1 MNPEAFVT
9 SHPSPDDLLQP
20 ELSPAQLEHIRS
32 EAMPSYT
39 GFGDLSPSRVRDG
52 SPGFLPLTPCVQLI
66 LSFFNPGTLI
76 ICVIPA
82 DLDP

>member
-1 MNPEAFVT
+1 MEKSGKGLGKPGARVF
-9 SHPSPDDLLQP
+9 PS
-20 ELSPAQLEHIRS
+20 RS
-32 EAMPSYT
+32 EATPSHT

-52 SPGFLPLTPCVQLI
+52 SPGFLPLTPCLQLI